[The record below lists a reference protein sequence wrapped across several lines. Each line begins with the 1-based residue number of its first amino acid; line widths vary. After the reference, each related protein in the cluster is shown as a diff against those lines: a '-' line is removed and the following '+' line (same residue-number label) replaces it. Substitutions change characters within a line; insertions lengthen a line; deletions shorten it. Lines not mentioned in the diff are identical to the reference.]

1 MWDHLYYP
9 VRLIDLSCL
18 MCLLPPSVRSL
29 LWSSQ
34 IVLRYSY
41 CYSGE
46 LALSEQAVQ
55 LILMGV
61 FALLNYLPDLS
72 YVFKATP
79 LAMACLISSI
89 IVVIISIFLNIEN
102 IDGDFLAIKPL
113 SVMEIFTVASVNGF
127 AFIVHTA
134 VSPVVKQN

>member
-18 MCLLPPSVRSL
+18 MCLLHPSVRSL